1 MARPPSRNL
10 TEKSATPGT
19 DRRRSPSRARSR
31 GARPTGSVPLTAR
44 EKFSAVLAQFRE
56 GVTSIDKAVEKIR
69 HQFPGI
75 ELTRE
80 EVYPLLRTG
89 LAEGYVTLA
98 PERDQEMERRL
109 INDFGLR
116 GAAIV
121 PSVYFPDVAMRAARQ
136 ILQIIGEFMKLGKRK
151 IGIGFASGF
160 SISHV
165 ARALANL
172 LRTTGLQLP
181 NELQFHALS
190 VGFNP
195 AFLRED
201 PNFFLAAFEP
211 LADVLR
217 LRALET
223 ARNREHTERVRFIGL
238 YAPSIIPTRQLSDIR
253 GMEGIKEAIAVASEI
268 DIVVTSA
275 SDFNDKTS
283 TLAAFYESRPE
294 EVTLLANAGC
304 KGHLLYL
311 PLAETGPIPADKHQF
326 ILPTIWSLEELHAIT
341 TNFGSNREHPAR
353 VVLVAGLTKEMKPK
367 RIIST
372 ILKQQ
377 KALITDLITD
387 QQNGKAIYSI
397 NTEES

>member
-1 MARPPSRNL
+1 MARPASRNL
-10 TEKSATPGT
+10 TEKSTTTGT

-31 GARPTGSVPLTAR
+31 GIRPTGSVPLTAR

-56 GVTSIDKAVEKIR
+56 GVTTIDKAVEKIR
-69 HQFPGI
+69 YQFPGI

-89 LAEGYVTLA
+89 LAEGYITLA
-98 PERDQEMERRL
+98 SDRDQEMERRL
-109 INDFGLR
+109 INDFRLR

-136 ILQIIGEFMKLGKRK
+136 ILQIIGEFMKLGKQK

-165 ARALANL
+165 ARELAKL

-211 LADVLR
+211 LADLLR
-217 LRALET
+217 QRGLET
-223 ARNREHTERVRFIGL
+223 ARNRGHMERVRFIGL

-253 GMEGIKEAIAVASEI
+253 GMEGIKEAIEVASEI

-275 SDFNDKTS
+275 SDFDDKTS
-283 TLAAFYESRPE
+283 TLAAFYESRPKE
-294 EVTLLANAGC
+294 AALLANAGC

-311 PLAETGPIPADKHQF
+311 PLADTGPIPADKHQF

-341 TNFGSNREHPAR
+341 TSSGSNRDHPAR
-353 VVLVAGLTKEMKPK
+353 VVLVAGLTKEIKPK

-372 ILKQQ
+372 ILRQD

-387 QQNGKAIYSI
+387 QQNAKAIYSV